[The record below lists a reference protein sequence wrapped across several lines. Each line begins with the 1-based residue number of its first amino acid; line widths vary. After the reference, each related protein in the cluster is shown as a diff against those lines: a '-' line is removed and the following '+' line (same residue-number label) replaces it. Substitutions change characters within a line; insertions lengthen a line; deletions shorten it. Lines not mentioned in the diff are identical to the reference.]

1 MRASFRGSINCVN
14 TIKEIHYLAFHECRL
29 LNNIEIPDN
38 CIEIGQLAFAN
49 CYSLNNLII
58 SNFVSNYGPAAYV
71 HNGATLNSNN
81 VNYNNNIANANGGA
95 IYSEYGNLV
104 IIGSTFT
111 NNEAKGTYG
120 TSTGVGSAI
129 YDHNHDCIGEDCQYC
144 QVVSLQQELMRLVL
158 LSYFSASF
166 ALIFVQLIM
175 NINSRGD
182 DEKQSI
188 NLVANKVKL
197 TA

>member
-1 MRASFRGSINCVN
+1 MKKFTKVLFVAICVLLCASVLFS
-14 TIKEIHYLAFHECRL
+14 A
-29 LNNIEIPDN
+29 
-38 CIEIGQLAFAN
+38 
-49 CYSLNNLII
+49 S
-58 SNFVSNYGPAAYV
+58 
-71 HNGATLNSNN
+71 
-81 VNYNNNIANANGGA
+81 
-95 IYSEYGNLV
+95 
-104 IIGSTFT
+104 
-111 NNEAKGTYG
+111 
-120 TSTGVGSAI
+120 SAI
-129 YDHNHDCIGEDCQYC
+129 YGHNHDCIGEDCLYC

>member
-1 MRASFRGSINCVN
+1 MKKFTKVLFVAICVLVCASVLFS
-14 TIKEIHYLAFHECRL
+14 
-29 LNNIEIPDN
+29 
-38 CIEIGQLAFAN
+38 
-49 CYSLNNLII
+49 
-58 SNFVSNYGPAAYV
+58 
-71 HNGATLNSNN
+71 
-81 VNYNNNIANANGGA
+81 
-95 IYSEYGNLV
+95 
-104 IIGSTFT
+104 
-111 NNEAKGTYG
+111 
-120 TSTGVGSAI
+120 VGSAI
-129 YDHNHDCIGEDCQYC
+129 YNHNHDCIGEDCLYC

-166 ALIFVQLIM
+166 ALIFVQLLM

>member
-1 MRASFRGSINCVN
+1 MKKFTKVLCVAICVLLCASVLFS
-14 TIKEIHYLAFHECRL
+14 
-29 LNNIEIPDN
+29 
-38 CIEIGQLAFAN
+38 
-49 CYSLNNLII
+49 
-58 SNFVSNYGPAAYV
+58 
-71 HNGATLNSNN
+71 
-81 VNYNNNIANANGGA
+81 
-95 IYSEYGNLV
+95 
-104 IIGSTFT
+104 
-111 NNEAKGTYG
+111 
-120 TSTGVGSAI
+120 VGSAI
-129 YDHNHDCIGEDCQYC
+129 YNHNHDCIGEDCLYC

>member
-1 MRASFRGSINCVN
+1 MKKFTKVLFVAICVLLCASVLFS
-14 TIKEIHYLAFHECRL
+14 
-29 LNNIEIPDN
+29 
-38 CIEIGQLAFAN
+38 
-49 CYSLNNLII
+49 
-58 SNFVSNYGPAAYV
+58 
-71 HNGATLNSNN
+71 
-81 VNYNNNIANANGGA
+81 
-95 IYSEYGNLV
+95 
-104 IIGSTFT
+104 
-111 NNEAKGTYG
+111 
-120 TSTGVGSAI
+120 VGSAI